1 MIGDEAI
8 GGLLSFVLN
17 SLARFLRWWLRD
29 YAPPDTRTCYQV
41 QLPATLL
48 RPGICVLLQ
57 CGRGLIVYVCAAL
70 DRGVGADCPEWIFC
84 CRRVFAGGGQN
95 IAGAAVGRQGQSACA
110 RGRNS
115 GGRSASGGF
124 RGTAGDYA
132 LQFSY
137 WGSG

>member
-17 SLARFLRWWLRD
+17 SLVRFLRWWLRD

-70 DRGVGADCPEWIFC
+70 AWRVGANCAERIFCGRGVFPC
-84 CRRVFAGGGQN
+84 GGQN
-95 IAGAAVGRQGQSACA
+95 IQSAA
-110 RGRNS
+110 IG
-115 GGRSASGGF
+115 
-124 RGTAGDYA
+124 
-132 LQFSY
+132 
-137 WGSG
+137 